1 MIKIPSRKEG
11 GTSHRRKSSHTKTC
25 TSLTSL
31 HPSVTHILLLYLG
44 NQTLVP
50 PPPPQHCH
58 WCPELKN
65 TLIADFLVAKATLE
79 TAGHCH
85 WVSDLWFS
93 PWPISQNWGNQ
104 SRNFKNKNSSSGY
117 CCDKV
122 FLYFSQSNL
131 TLSMLKVHLVVTFSL
146 DEKVFS
152 RNKKYM
158 AEIQQ
163 DHQPGHEK
171 LQLQPCL
178 QSGTNDL
185 LIVTCNRSQA
195 TYYTKLQKL

>member
-1 MIKIPSRKEG
+1 MIRIPSPNLG
-11 GTSHRRKSSHTKTC
+11 GTTPIRGSLPIKKPAPASHHYTPQ
-25 TSLTSL
+25 L
-31 HPSVTHILLLYLG
+31 HILLLYLG

-79 TAGHCH
+79 TASHCH
-85 WVSDLWFS
+85 WVSDLWVS

-104 SRNFKNKNSSSGY
+104 SRNFKNKNSYSS
-117 CCDKV
+117 CSCDKV

-146 DEKVFS
+146 VEKVFC
-152 RNKKYM
+152 RNKKCT

-163 DHQPGHEK
+163 DH
-171 LQLQPCL
+171 
-178 QSGTNDL
+178 
-185 LIVTCNRSQA
+185 
-195 TYYTKLQKL
+195 